1 MVQALF
7 LSGSE
12 NERRED
18 EMDGGDSQLPCHAFN
33 QAFLHSASNDF
44 HVSTTDR
51 DSGGGATSDDEAL
64 AAEYLCVIGDRVQAS
79 HSRTFRFIYYLFAFS
94 ALTLLVERQEGHLDC
109 RKLSG
114 RVLAWLSVQ
123 SEVQSCIWPR

>member
-1 MVQALF
+1 MQALF

-18 EMDGGDSQLPCHAFN
+18 EMDGGDSQLPRHAFN
-33 QAFLHSASNDF
+33 QAFLHSASNNF

-51 DSGGGATSDDEAL
+51 DGGGATSDDEAL

-79 HSRTFRFIYYLFAFS
+79 HSQTFRFIYYLFAFS
-94 ALTLLVERQEGHLDC
+94 ALTLLVGRQEGHLDC
-109 RKLSG
+109 RKLSVG
-114 RVLAWLSVQ
+114 VLVWLSVW
-123 SEVQSCIWPR
+123 SKVQSCIWPR

>member
-1 MVQALF
+1 
-7 LSGSE
+7 
-12 NERRED
+12 
-18 EMDGGDSQLPCHAFN
+18 MDGGDSQLPRHAFN

-51 DSGGGATSDDEAL
+51 DGGGATSDDEAI

-79 HSRTFRFIYYLFAFS
+79 HSRPFRFIYYLFAFS
-94 ALTLLVERQEGHLDC
+94 ALTLLVGQQEGHPDC

-114 RVLAWLSVQ
+114 GVLAWLSVQ
-123 SEVQSCIWPR
+123 NEVQSWPR